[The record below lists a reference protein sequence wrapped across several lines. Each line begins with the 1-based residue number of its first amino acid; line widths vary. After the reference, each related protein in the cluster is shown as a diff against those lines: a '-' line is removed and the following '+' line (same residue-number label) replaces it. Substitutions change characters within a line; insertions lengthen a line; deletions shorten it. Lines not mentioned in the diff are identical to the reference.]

1 MSTYTSSSL
10 TLRALLKTASGRLG
24 LGVPGRSV
32 SGLTAAAKAWFAA
45 AAAAKERVVAIV
57 PSDADVEQLTSDA
70 RFFLSALEGISD
82 ADAAQAVVPFPS
94 HEIDPYRG
102 LSPHF
107 DVASARARAL
117 HGLGTGTARLFVAS
131 AAALLPRLSSPTR
144 FRATGFV
151 LRPDDEISPIDLGD
165 RLADAG
171 YRRQDPTD
179 EPGEFSVRGGVVD
192 LFPPGARQPIRIEF
206 IGDTIE
212 SLRTYD
218 PTSQRSTGSIDQV
231 QIVPLQELLALR
243 SSEDP
248 FNDDPAALD
257 RSSTVLDF
265 LAEHRPILIVSEP
278 DEVRAA
284 IEKLRTQIE
293 ESYGEA
299 TRKNKRVPEPDSLV
313 LGWED
318 LASILQ
324 HATALETLDLDA
336 EGGRHIGSQPAM
348 GR

>member
-1 MSTYTSSSL
+1 MGSSTTSTSL

-32 SGLTAAAKAWFAA
+32 SGLTAAATPGVAA
-45 AAAAKERVVAIV
+45 VEAAKARVVAIV

-107 DVASARARAL
+107 DVASARAPAL

-131 AAALLPRLSSPTR
+131 AAALLPRLRSPTR
-144 FRATGFV
+144 FRETGFV

-171 YRRQDPTD
+171 YRRPGPTD
-179 EPGEFSVRGGVVD
+179 ETGGVAGRRDPPDGPGEFWVRGGVVD
-192 LFPPGARQPIRIEF
+192 FYPAGARYPIRVEF
-206 IGDTIE
+206 IGDNIE

-218 PTSQRSTGSIDQV
+218 PGTQRSIEPIDQAH
-231 QIVPLQELLALR
+231 IVPLQELLLADL
-243 SSEDP
+243 
-248 FNDDPAALD
+248 PAEAGSHEEPD
-257 RSSTVLDF
+257 RSATIVDYFAAVSPLVL
-265 LAEHRPILIVSEP
+265 VSE
-278 DEVRAA
+278 
-284 IEKLRTQIE
+284 
-293 ESYGEA
+293 
-299 TRKNKRVPEPDSLV
+299 
-313 LGWED
+313 
-318 LASILQ
+318 
-324 HATALETLDLDA
+324 
-336 EGGRHIGSQPAM
+336 
-348 GR
+348 